1 MKLVQSESLRHIKGY
16 TLVHRTRP
24 LPSRITLPD
33 LTSLCVRINW
43 YTTCDHAL
51 KVSKVDMSN
60 LVPSLNHTPIF
71 EWYVVKCGFGN
82 KLKKQRPMLNHIC
95 VWLGPASSTS
105 PSLPIILSAF
115 LWEFFPVGT
124 NVTLPGHL
132 SNQAPLACE
141 RVPSINV
148 MSTWLFVI
156 LTGYYHIGSQRGRVP
171 TQVRVDWLDN
181 EGGVAR
187 AGPTEWR
194 CDLGR
199 GLMLLHV

>member
-71 EWYVVKCGFGN
+71 EWYVVKCGSKN
-82 KLKKQRPMLNHIC
+82 KYQNDSRLKEI
-95 VWLGPASSTS
+95 VLGAPNITTTLAHMSSYQVHS
-105 PSLPIILSAF
+105 RL
-115 LWEFFPVGT
+115 
-124 NVTLPGHL
+124 
-132 SNQAPLACE
+132 C
-141 RVPSINV
+141 
-148 MSTWLFVI
+148 M
-156 LTGYYHIGSQRGRVP
+156 IGEP
-171 TQVRVDWLDN
+171 HMTI
-181 EGGVAR
+181 
-187 AGPTEWR
+187 
-194 CDLGR
+194 
-199 GLMLLHV
+199 